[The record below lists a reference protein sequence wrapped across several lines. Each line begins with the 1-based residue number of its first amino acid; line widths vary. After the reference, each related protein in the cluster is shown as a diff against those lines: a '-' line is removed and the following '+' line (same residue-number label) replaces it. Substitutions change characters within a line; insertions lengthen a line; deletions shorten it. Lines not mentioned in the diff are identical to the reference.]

1 MLAAVG
7 ACNRTYNFRIS
18 ALPMHNIKQMAVDN
32 VHAGEYVSNLDA
44 VDDAMDEHAMIMLCS
59 SREAYHRSCTRLCP
73 GGKPGSDRSADAGDH

>member
-1 MLAAVG
+1 
-7 ACNRTYNFRIS
+7 
-18 ALPMHNIKQMAVDN
+18 MHNIKQMTVNN

-73 GGKPGSDRSADAGDH
+73 GGKPGSDRSADAGDHKTTLHSFVRRGQTGRRPDA